1 MATIENTLVAVLQQA
16 RGILQPEIYESMV
29 DSVLDVVEDAIESTD
44 TQIDDMTIGNAIKM
58 LRKMLGVE
66 DNDDQEKQ
74 AEDDD
79 DEDDKA
85 VI

>member
-66 DNDDQEKQ
+66 DNDDEEKQ
-74 AEDDD
+74 GGDD
-79 DEDDKA
+79 DENDKP

>member
-66 DNDDQEKQ
+66 DNDDEEKQ
-74 AEDDD
+74 GGDD
-79 DEDDKA
+79 DEDDKP